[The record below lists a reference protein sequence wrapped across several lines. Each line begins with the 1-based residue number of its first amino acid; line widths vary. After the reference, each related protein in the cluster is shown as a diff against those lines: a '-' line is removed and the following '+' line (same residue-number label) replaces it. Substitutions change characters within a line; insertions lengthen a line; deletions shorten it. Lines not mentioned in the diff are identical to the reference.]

1 MSNYRKDDTE
11 RLAGMLKA
19 LSSPQRLHLFMKL
32 THCCEPEGCCTTTA
46 EGIRQ
51 CVGDL
56 ARDMDLAASTVSH
69 HLKELRQ
76 AGVMNMERCGQ
87 RIECWISE
95 DAMRL
100 LAEFF
105 AGAME
110 AAACSKASGK
120 VDDGGRKDGTPER

>member
-1 MSNYRKDDTE
+1 MSNFRKDDTE

-32 THCCEPEGCCTTTA
+32 TNCCEPVGCCTITA
-46 EGIRQ
+46 AGIRQ

-56 ARDMDLAASTVSH
+56 GDGLGLAASTVSH

-76 AGVMNMERCGQ
+76 AGVLRMVRRGQ
-87 RIECWISE
+87 RIECSVCE
-95 DAMRL
+95 DAVRL
-100 LAEFF
+100 LADFF

-110 AAACSKASGK
+110 AAAAGKAGSAA
-120 VDDGGRKDGTPER
+120 DDGGAKDGTPES